1 MEKTD
6 YMHAD
11 TNSEKLKVGS
21 MIFWVC
27 QVKNCR
33 GLLVHEVP
41 KYALSKE

>member
-21 MIFWVC
+21 MIFGCVRS
-27 QVKNCR
+27 KIA
-33 GLLVHEVP
+33 EVF
-41 KYALSKE
+41 